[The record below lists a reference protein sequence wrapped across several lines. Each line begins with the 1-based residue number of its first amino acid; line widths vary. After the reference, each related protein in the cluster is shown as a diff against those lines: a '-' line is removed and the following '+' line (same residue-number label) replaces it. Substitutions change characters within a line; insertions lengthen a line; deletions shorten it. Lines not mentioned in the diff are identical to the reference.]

1 MSTESIN
8 NWKNKNLRQ
17 EYNHG
22 YDREEKKTTENG
34 KRIVD
39 NLYLVYEDPTQ

>member
-22 YDREEKKTTENG
+22 YDREEKKKQLKME
-34 KRIVD
+34 KE
-39 NLYLVYEDPTQ
+39 L